1 MIMKKI
7 KFYAIAV
14 LAATVLAGCSSDND
28 ILPETGKDAIT
39 FSVGVNN
46 MTSRAGY
53 SSSELPDLV
62 RLKITGND
70 TRYDCIDLRKQ
81 DDGSYKDTYF
91 KNLTWKSDDRNVT
104 ATAITTSLDFHY
116 FSVQTNQSIEEN
128 LKKSDVLGARSE
140 DDYITIN
147 GNNISISLGHLL
159 TKLEVNFK
167 FTNQYS
173 QDNLPTISS
182 ATLKGAYTKVG
193 IWGTS
198 LTLSDQSSIAD
209 INMLVQE
216 SPNKQAEAIFI
227 PKSDNLSLQFQ
238 TLQGE
243 TSKTYVCDIVTP
255 EGGFQ
260 KGVKYTMTVIIG
272 ASQIESNNI
281 KTSIES
287 GWSSPV
293 DGGGLNTK

>member
-7 KFYAIAV
+7 KFYAIAA

-62 RLKITGND
+62 RLRITGKD
-70 TRYDCIDLRKQ
+70 TSYSNIYLRKQ
-81 DDGSYKDTYF
+81 DDGSYKDNNYL
-91 KNLTWKSDDRNVT
+91 LTQKSDDRNVT
-104 ATAITTSLDFHY
+104 ATAFTSKFDNQR
-116 FSVQTNQSIEEN
+116 FSVQTDQSSEEN
-128 LKKSDVLGARSE
+128 LKKSDLLGARST
-140 DDYITIN
+140 DGDITID
-147 GNNISISLGHLL
+147 GNNISISLGHWL
-159 TKLEVNFK
+159 TKLEVIFK

-182 ATLKGAYTKVG
+182 ATLKGAFTKVEIMG
-193 IWGTS
+193 SS
-198 LTLSDQSSIAD
+198 LKLGEKTEVAD

-227 PKSDNLSLQFQ
+227 PTSDNLSLQFQ

-243 TSKTYVCDIVTP
+243 TSKTYVCDIATP

-260 KGVKYTMTVIIG
+260 QGAKYTMTVIIG

-281 KTSIES
+281 KASIEN

-293 DGGGLNTK
+293 EGGGLNTK

>member
-7 KFYAIAV
+7 KFYAIAALV
-14 LAATVLAGCSSDND
+14 ATVLAGCSSDND

-62 RLKITGND
+62 RLRITGND
-70 TRYDCIDLRKQ
+70 TKYSNIYLRKQ
-81 DDGSYKDTYF
+81 DDGSYNPDIL
-91 KNLTWKSDDRNVT
+91 LTWKSDDRDVT
-104 ATAITTSLDFHY
+104 ATAFTSTFDYHR
-116 FSVQTNQSIEEN
+116 FSVQTDQSSEEN
-128 LKKSDVLGARSE
+128 LKKSDLLGARST
-140 DDYITIN
+140 DGDITID
-147 GNNISISLGHLL
+147 GNNISISLGHWL

-182 ATLKGAYTKVG
+182 ATLKGAFTKVEIMG
-193 IWGTS
+193 S
-198 LTLSDQSSIAD
+198 TLKLNEKTGVAD
-209 INMLVQE
+209 INMFLQE
-216 SPNKQAEAIFI
+216 SPNIHAEAIFI
-227 PKSDNLSLQFQ
+227 PTSDNLSLQFQ
-238 TLQGE
+238 TLLGE
-243 TSKTYVCDIVTP
+243 TSKTYVCDIATP

-260 KGVKYTMTVIIG
+260 QGAKYTMTVIIG
-272 ASQIESNNI
+272 ASQIESSNI
-281 KTSIES
+281 KASIES

-293 DGGGLNTK
+293 NGGDLNT